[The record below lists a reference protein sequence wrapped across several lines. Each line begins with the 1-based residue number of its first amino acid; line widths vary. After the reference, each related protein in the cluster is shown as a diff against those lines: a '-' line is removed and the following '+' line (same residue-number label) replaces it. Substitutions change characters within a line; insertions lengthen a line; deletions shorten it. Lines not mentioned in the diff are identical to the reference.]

1 MSGEETDEIAE
12 INKINKMSDEETDEI
27 SERIKINKMSGVPN

>member
-1 MSGEETDEIAE
+1 MSDKETDEIAE
-12 INKINKMSDEETDEI
+12 INKVNKMSDEETDEI